1 MFVFLA
7 LVFGLGFVV
16 FGIGSEAGT
25 GIGDLLNNSGG
36 QSNGGVSVS
45 DARADVEKRPKDP
58 EALRALA
65 TALQEDAQ
73 TDEAIDVLNR
83 YVVVKP
89 KDEEALR
96 ELAGLHLGRAT
107 SLAQSAQEAQVRAG
121 YLTIGSTFT
130 SPLQLGKDGATLPP
144 DPIQNA
150 LSTQASSL
158 VNDAYSKAQ
167 AAYTKAEE
175 TYERLVKVAPDDP
188 NVQLELAQ
196 ASQQSGSYPKAIAA
210 YERFLEL
217 APDDPSAPI
226 VKQQITQLKAAQ
238 ASTAPG

>member
-1 MFVFLA
+1 M
-7 LVFGLGFVV
+7 
-16 FGIGSEAGT
+16 GSEMC
-25 GIGDLLNNSGG
+25 IRD
-36 QSNGGVSVS
+36 
-45 DARADVEKRPKDP
+45 R
-58 EALRALA
+58 
-65 TALQEDAQ
+65 
-73 TDEAIDVLNR
+73 
-83 YVVVKP
+83 
-89 KDEEALR
+89 
-96 ELAGLHLGRAT
+96 
-107 SLAQSAQEAQVRAG
+107 SAQEAQVRAG

-238 ASTAPG
+238 ASTASG